1 LQSFQKTQVDIS
13 HLASIFY
20 GFTSVSPTNDLHCIE
35 RNSVLAETARALRN
49 EMKNSGAEIREKQEK
64 QMKITTTVKTSMI
77 TLALGVAF
85 MLPATARAQSD
96 VSPDEFAFSA
106 PQTTAAQPAQSAAKQ
121 IAKADFQGKVSLP
134 FNVKCGTKYLKAGQY
149 SLSVK
154 SEEGARVVTINGSG
168 ENVNIHM
175 REVLTNRWAS
185 QSALLVGKSSKGRRL
200 EAVYVEG
207 LNAMLYPDTNPNGS
221 HARTERLPIS

>member
-1 LQSFQKTQVDIS
+1 
-13 HLASIFY
+13 
-20 GFTSVSPTNDLHCIE
+20 
-35 RNSVLAETARALRN
+35 
-49 EMKNSGAEIREKQEK
+49 MKNQSAEIREKEEK
-64 QMKITTTVKTSMI
+64 QMIATAVKASMI

-96 VSPDEFAFSA
+96 MSPDEFAFSA
-106 PQTTAAQPAQSAAKQ
+106 PQTTAEQPAQSAATQ
-121 IAKADFQGKVSLP
+121 NAKADFEGKVWLP
-134 FNVKCGTKYLKAGQY
+134 YNVKCGSKNLKAGQY

-154 SEEGARVVTINGSG
+154 SEKGARVVAINGSG

-185 QSALLVGKSSKGRRL
+185 PSALLVGKSSEGRRI

>member
-1 LQSFQKTQVDIS
+1 
-13 HLASIFY
+13 
-20 GFTSVSPTNDLHCIE
+20 
-35 RNSVLAETARALRN
+35 
-49 EMKNSGAEIREKQEK
+49 
-64 QMKITTTVKTSMI
+64 MKITSVVKTWMV

-96 VSPDEFAFSA
+96 MSPDEFPFSA
-106 PQTTAAQPAQSAAKQ
+106 PQTTAALPAQSAATQ
-121 IAKADFQGKVSLP
+121 MAKADFEGKVSLP
-134 FNVKCGTKYLKAGQY
+134 YNVKCGSKNLKAGQY

-154 SEEGARVVTINGSG
+154 SEKGARVVTINGSG

-185 QSALLVGKSSKGRRL
+185 QSALLVGKSNEGRRL